1 MQKLTSFYIYPED
14 GKRLTENGKDAGVLV
29 IAPES
34 KDISTFGNVK
44 EIKEV
49 VEYIADE
56 GKTFRNKNDG
66 SLEHIINK
74 ESLDDFE
81 EVELFE
87 DDELDLLELELEPA
101 ERVEPPLVLLLPPEP
116 LSKAVPSA

>member
-56 GKTFRNKNDG
+56 GKTFRNKNDD
-66 SLEHIINK
+66 SLEHIINE
-74 ESLDDFE
+74 ESLDNFE
-81 EVELFE
+81 EVES
-87 DDELDLLELELEPA
+87 
-101 ERVEPPLVLLLPPEP
+101 VE
-116 LSKAVPSA
+116 

>member
-29 IAPES
+29 IVPES
-34 KDISTFGNVK
+34 KDISAFGNVK

-56 GKTFRNKNDG
+56 GKVFRNKNNG

-81 EVELFE
+81 EVES
-87 DDELDLLELELEPA
+87 DE
-101 ERVEPPLVLLLPPEP
+101 
-116 LSKAVPSA
+116 

>member
-29 IAPES
+29 IVPES
-34 KDISTFGNVK
+34 KDISAFGNVK
-44 EIKEV
+44 EVKKV

-56 GKTFRNKNDG
+56 GKVFRNKNDG

-81 EVELFE
+81 EV
-87 DDELDLLELELEPA
+87 
-101 ERVEPPLVLLLPPEP
+101 V
-116 LSKAVPSA
+116 S

>member
-1 MQKLTSFYIYPED
+1 MRKFTSFYIYPED

-34 KDISTFGNVK
+34 KDISAFGNVK

-56 GKTFRNKNDG
+56 GKVFRNKNDG

-74 ESLDDFE
+74 ETLDDFE
-81 EVELFE
+81 EVES
-87 DDELDLLELELEPA
+87 DE
-101 ERVEPPLVLLLPPEP
+101 
-116 LSKAVPSA
+116 

>member
-34 KDISTFGNVK
+34 KDLSTFGNVK
-44 EIKEV
+44 EIKKV

-66 SLEHIINK
+66 SLENIINK

-81 EVELFE
+81 EVESE
-87 DDELDLLELELEPA
+87 E
-101 ERVEPPLVLLLPPEP
+101 
-116 LSKAVPSA
+116 

>member
-1 MQKLTSFYIYPED
+1 MRKFTSFYIYPED

-66 SLEHIINK
+66 SLEHIIRE
-74 ESLDDFE
+74 ESLNDFE
-81 EVELFE
+81 EVESE
-87 DDELDLLELELEPA
+87 E
-101 ERVEPPLVLLLPPEP
+101 
-116 LSKAVPSA
+116 

>member
-1 MQKLTSFYIYPED
+1 MQKLKSFYIYPED

-29 IAPES
+29 IVPES

-49 VEYIADE
+49 IEYIADE

-81 EVELFE
+81 EVVSEE
-87 DDELDLLELELEPA
+87 
-101 ERVEPPLVLLLPPEP
+101 
-116 LSKAVPSA
+116 

>member
-1 MQKLTSFYIYPED
+1 MQKSTSFYIYPED

-34 KDISTFGNVK
+34 KDLSSFGNVREVK
-44 EIKEV
+44 KV

-56 GKTFRNKNDG
+56 GKVFRNKNDG
-66 SLEHIINK
+66 SLEYIIRE

-81 EVELFE
+81 EVESE
-87 DDELDLLELELEPA
+87 E
-101 ERVEPPLVLLLPPEP
+101 
-116 LSKAVPSA
+116 

>member
-34 KDISTFGNVK
+34 KDLSTFGNVK

-56 GKTFRNKNDG
+56 GKVFRNKNDG

-81 EVELFE
+81 EV
-87 DDELDLLELELEPA
+87 
-101 ERVEPPLVLLLPPEP
+101 V
-116 LSKAVPSA
+116 S

>member
-29 IAPES
+29 IVPES
-34 KDISTFGNVK
+34 KDISAFGNVK

-49 VEYIADE
+49 IECIADD
-56 GKTFRNKNDG
+56 GKIFRNKTDG
-66 SLEHIINK
+66 SLEHIINE

-81 EVELFE
+81 EVESE
-87 DDELDLLELELEPA
+87 E
-101 ERVEPPLVLLLPPEP
+101 
-116 LSKAVPSA
+116 

>member
-1 MQKLTSFYIYPED
+1 MQKLKSFYIYPED

-29 IAPES
+29 IAPET

-66 SLEHIINK
+66 SLEHIIRE
-74 ESLDDFE
+74 ESLNDFE
-81 EVELFE
+81 EVQSEE
-87 DDELDLLELELEPA
+87 
-101 ERVEPPLVLLLPPEP
+101 
-116 LSKAVPSA
+116 

>member
-1 MQKLTSFYIYPED
+1 MRKFTSFYIYPED

-34 KDISTFGNVK
+34 KDISAFGNVK

-66 SLEHIINK
+66 SLERIIRE
-74 ESLDDFE
+74 ESLNDFE
-81 EVELFE
+81 EVESE
-87 DDELDLLELELEPA
+87 E
-101 ERVEPPLVLLLPPEP
+101 
-116 LSKAVPSA
+116 

>member
-14 GKRLTENGKDAGVLV
+14 GKRLTQNGKDAGVLV
-29 IAPES
+29 IVPES
-34 KDISTFGNVK
+34 KDISAFGNVK

-49 VEYIADE
+49 VECIADE

-81 EVELFE
+81 EV
-87 DDELDLLELELEPA
+87 
-101 ERVEPPLVLLLPPEP
+101 V
-116 LSKAVPSA
+116 S

>member
-1 MQKLTSFYIYPED
+1 MQKLTSLYIYPED

-29 IAPES
+29 IATES
-34 KDISTFGNVK
+34 KDITTFGNVK

-74 ESLDDFE
+74 KSLDDFE
-81 EVELFE
+81 EVE
-87 DDELDLLELELEPA
+87 
-101 ERVEPPLVLLLPPEP
+101 
-116 LSKAVPSA
+116 S

>member
-74 ESLDDFE
+74 ESLGDFE
-81 EVELFE
+81 EVESE
-87 DDELDLLELELEPA
+87 E
-101 ERVEPPLVLLLPPEP
+101 
-116 LSKAVPSA
+116 

>member
-1 MQKLTSFYIYPED
+1 MQKSTSFYIYPED

-34 KDISTFGNVK
+34 KDLSSFGNVK
-44 EIKEV
+44 EVKKV

-56 GKTFRNKNDG
+56 GKVFRNKNDG
-66 SLEHIINK
+66 SLEYIICE

-81 EVELFE
+81 EV
-87 DDELDLLELELEPA
+87 DE
-101 ERVEPPLVLLLPPEP
+101 V
-116 LSKAVPSA
+116 

>member
-1 MQKLTSFYIYPED
+1 MQKLKSFYIYPED

-34 KDISTFGNVK
+34 KDISAFGNVK

-49 VEYIADE
+49 VEYISDE

-66 SLEHIINK
+66 SLEHIIRE
-74 ESLDDFE
+74 ESLNDFE
-81 EVELFE
+81 EVESE
-87 DDELDLLELELEPA
+87 E
-101 ERVEPPLVLLLPPEP
+101 
-116 LSKAVPSA
+116 

>member
-29 IAPES
+29 IVPES
-34 KDISTFGNVK
+34 KDISAFGNVK

-49 VEYIADE
+49 VECIADE

-81 EVELFE
+81 EV
-87 DDELDLLELELEPA
+87 
-101 ERVEPPLVLLLPPEP
+101 V
-116 LSKAVPSA
+116 S